1 MTRIIGW
8 LVVVGGNLP
17 RGEGRRDVR
26 TGRYRLP
33 VAYIS
38 MRQIRGRDREIAPT
52 VVNSVSF
59 FRVLERFLDLK
70 EASYFYRPR
79 ALN

>member
-1 MTRIIGW
+1 
-8 LVVVGGNLP
+8 
-17 RGEGRRDVR
+17 
-26 TGRYRLP
+26 
-33 VAYIS
+33 